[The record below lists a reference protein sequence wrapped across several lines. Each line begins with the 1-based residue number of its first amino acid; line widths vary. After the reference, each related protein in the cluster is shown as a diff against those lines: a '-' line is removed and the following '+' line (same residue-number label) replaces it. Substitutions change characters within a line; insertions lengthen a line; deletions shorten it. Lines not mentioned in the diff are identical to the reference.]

1 MMDMKHTFYAANRD
15 EWRAWLESHYSSET
29 EVWLI
34 YYRANSGVSSIP
46 YEDSVEEALCFGWV
60 DNLIQRIDEQCYG
73 RKFTPRQP
81 NSPWSES
88 NRRRVARL
96 VQQGR
101 MTEAGLSKIP
111 FPIPP
116 VDNSPLPP
124 RKIPALSPELQQ
136 ELQTHPLAWAFFQK
150 LPPSHRRQY
159 SGWVMDAKKEETRQK
174 RLKEVID
181 KLEQGKTLGL
191 K

>member
-1 MMDMKHTFYAANRD
+1 MEMKHTFYAANRD
-15 EWRAWLESHYSSET
+15 EWRAWLENHYQGEM

-34 YYRANSGVSSIP
+34 YYRANSGVPSIP

-60 DNLIQRIDEQCYG
+60 DSLIQRIDEQCYG

-81 NSPWSES
+81 NSPWSPS

-101 MTEAGLSKIP
+101 MTAAGLAKIP

-116 VDNSPLPP
+116 LEEGPLPRHDP
-124 RKIPALSPELQQ
+124 PPLSAELLAELQA
-136 ELQTHPLAWAFFQK
+136 HSRAWVFFQN
-150 LPPSHRRQY
+150 LPPSHQRRY
-159 SGWVMDAKKEETRQK
+159 VGWIMDAKRDETRRK
-174 RLKEVID
+174 RLAEAIGL
-181 KLEQGKTLGL
+181 LEQGRELGL

>member
-1 MMDMKHTFYAANRD
+1 MEMKQSFYAANRD
-15 EWRAWLESHYSSET
+15 EWRAWLESHHQGET

-34 YYRANSGVSSIP
+34 YYRANSGVPSIP

-60 DNLIQRIDEQCYG
+60 DSIIQRIDEQCYG

-81 NSPWSES
+81 NSPWSPS

-101 MTEAGLSKIP
+101 MTAAGLAKIP
-111 FPIPP
+111 FPIPA
-116 VDNSPLPP
+116 VEEGPLPP
-124 RKIPALSPELQQ
+124 HTPPPLSAELLEELQS
-136 ELQTHPLAWAFFQK
+136 HPQAWVFFQH
-150 LPPSHRRQY
+150 LPPSHQRRHID
-159 SGWVMDAKKEETRQK
+159 WIMDAKKDETRRK
-174 RLKEVID
+174 RLAESIAL
-181 KLEQGKTLGL
+181 LEQGKELGL